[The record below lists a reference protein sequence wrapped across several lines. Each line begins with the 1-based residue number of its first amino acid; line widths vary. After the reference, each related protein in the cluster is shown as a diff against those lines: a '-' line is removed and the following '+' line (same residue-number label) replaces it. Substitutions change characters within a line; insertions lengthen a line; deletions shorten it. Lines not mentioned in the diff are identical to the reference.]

1 MKCLEQ
7 LREMYWEAL
16 RAPAENAT
24 FNRNPY
30 RREQITKK
38 FLGKTKAE
46 RVAKMK
52 EVNAAFRDHVR
63 DTDAKL
69 M

>member
-1 MKCLEQ
+1 
-7 LREMYWEAL
+7 MYWEAL

-38 FLGKTKAE
+38 FFGKTKAE
-46 RVAKMK
+46 RVANMK
-52 EVNAAFRDHVR
+52 ELRRSFDQHVR